1 MLVRGTRTGAAAVRG
16 RSPARPRKAVTLPAT
31 ATMSSSAVRT
41 SRAARY
47 AASSARAALARPARY
62 AVAPRRHLAALTK
75 APGRTALYDPQHER
89 DNCGVGL
96 VADINKNPSR
106 VILTDCNEMLVRM
119 SHRGGCG
126 CDPQSGDGA
135 GMLVAMPDAFMR
147 KHSGFELPAQG
158 DYAVAMCFL
167 PQDEGNADRARKSLE
182 RASRQRGLG
191 ILGWRVLETDNSDL
205 GEAPLA
211 SEPRVEQLFLTKKQ
225 GWDARKFDQ
234 ELYRAQAVAQL
245 ENFQI
250 MSDEGV
256 GEDAVLYINS
266 MSPHQI
272 TYKGQLTPEQV
283 LGYFSGDL
291 LRDDFHTHLA
301 LVHSRFSTN
310 TFPSWSRAQ
319 PLRQMCHNGEI
330 NTLRG
335 NKNWMRAREGLLKSP
350 YLGDDTAKLLPVTSD
365 EMSDSGNFDGVLQL
379 LTNESA
385 MSLPEAAMIMVCRS
399 VLPSYRVD
407 GVGRIRPSRRV
418 DAIAAP
424 GRHTHIVTKRRSP
437 RPGRTTTA

>member
-1 MLVRGTRTGAAAVRG
+1 MTGELRDVCTMIVRAQRSGCAAARA
-16 RSPARPRKAVTLPAT
+16 RSPARPPSSIT
-31 ATMSSSAVRT
+31 ATMST
-41 SRAARY
+41 SRRSAPSRTARY
-47 AASSARAALARPARY
+47 AAASARNLAALTRPTRASLQ
-62 AVAPRRHLAALTK
+62 PRRHLAALTK
-75 APGRTALYDPQHER
+75 APGRTALYDPMHER

-96 VADINKNPSR
+96 VADLNKKPSR

-167 PQDEGNADRARKSLE
+167 PQEEANADRARKSLE

-191 ILGWRVLETDNSDL
+191 VLGWRVLETDNSDL

-225 GWDARKFDQ
+225 GWDSRKFDQ

-250 MSDEGV
+250 MADEGV

-266 MSPHQI
+266 M
-272 TYKGQLTPEQV
+272 Y
-283 LGYFSGDL
+283 D
-291 LRDDFHTHLA
+291 
-301 LVHSRFSTN
+301 
-310 TFPSWSRAQ
+310 
-319 PLRQMCHNGEI
+319 C
-330 NTLRG
+330 
-335 NKNWMRAREGLLKSP
+335 
-350 YLGDDTAKLLPVTSD
+350 
-365 EMSDSGNFDGVLQL
+365 GV
-379 LTNESA
+379 
-385 MSLPEAAMIMVCRS
+385 R
-399 VLPSYRVD
+399 
-407 GVGRIRPSRRV
+407 
-418 DAIAAP
+418 
-424 GRHTHIVTKRRSP
+424 
-437 RPGRTTTA
+437 

>member
-1 MLVRGTRTGAAAVRG
+1 
-16 RSPARPRKAVTLPAT
+16 
-31 ATMSSSAVRT
+31 MSSSAART
-41 SRAARY
+41 SRTARY
-47 AASSARAALARPARY
+47 AAASARNLAALTRPTRASLQ
-62 AVAPRRHLAALTK
+62 PRRHLAALTK
-75 APGRTALYDPQHER
+75 APGRTALYDPMHER

-96 VADINKNPSR
+96 VADLNKKPSR

-167 PQDEGNADRARKSLE
+167 PQEEANADRARKSLE

-191 ILGWRVLETDNSDL
+191 VLGWRVLETDNSDL

-225 GWDARKFDQ
+225 GWDSRKFEQ

-250 MSDEGV
+250 MADEGV

-266 MSPHQI
+266 MS
-272 TYKGQLTPEQV
+272 V
-283 LGYFSGDL
+283 
-291 LRDDFHTHLA
+291 
-301 LVHSRFSTN
+301 
-310 TFPSWSRAQ
+310 
-319 PLRQMCHNGEI
+319 
-330 NTLRG
+330 
-335 NKNWMRAREGLLKSP
+335 
-350 YLGDDTAKLLPVTSD
+350 
-365 EMSDSGNFDGVLQL
+365 
-379 LTNESA
+379 
-385 MSLPEAAMIMVCRS
+385 
-399 VLPSYRVD
+399 
-407 GVGRIRPSRRV
+407 SRRPV
-418 DAIAAP
+418 AFL
-424 GRHTHIVTKRRSP
+424 R
-437 RPGRTTTA
+437 

>member
-16 RSPARPRKAVTLPAT
+16 RSPARPRKAVIQPAT
-31 ATMSSSAVRT
+31 ATMSSSAART
-41 SRAARY
+41 SRTARY
-47 AASSARAALARPARY
+47 AAASARAALARPARY

-75 APGRTALYDPQHER
+75 APGRTALYDPTHER

-96 VADINKNPSR
+96 VADLNKKPSR

-147 KHSGFELPAQG
+147 KHSGFDLPAQG

-167 PQDEGNADRARKSLE
+167 PQEEANAERARKSLE

-191 ILGWRVLETDNSDL
+191 VLGWRVLETDNSDL

-225 GWDARKFDQ
+225 GWDSRKFDQ

-250 MSDEGV
+250 MADEGV

-266 MSPHQI
+266 M
-272 TYKGQLTPEQV
+272 Y
-283 LGYFSGDL
+283 D
-291 LRDDFHTHLA
+291 
-301 LVHSRFSTN
+301 
-310 TFPSWSRAQ
+310 
-319 PLRQMCHNGEI
+319 C
-330 NTLRG
+330 
-335 NKNWMRAREGLLKSP
+335 
-350 YLGDDTAKLLPVTSD
+350 
-365 EMSDSGNFDGVLQL
+365 GV
-379 LTNESA
+379 
-385 MSLPEAAMIMVCRS
+385 R
-399 VLPSYRVD
+399 
-407 GVGRIRPSRRV
+407 
-418 DAIAAP
+418 
-424 GRHTHIVTKRRSP
+424 
-437 RPGRTTTA
+437 